1 MPRWAIWVMNVA
13 VVAVLASLVYFFKW
27 AGTEFVVGCLVG
39 FWFCYISYRC
49 WRQDYAD
56 EAQAH
61 FTDQPTVAPRPP
73 SQRHLSD
80 H

>member
-1 MPRWAIWVMNVA
+1 MPRWDILLLNLIVI
-13 VVAVLASLVYFFKW
+13 AVLSALVYFLKW
-27 AGTEFVVGCLVG
+27 AGTEFVVGALFGMCFNYVL
-39 FWFCYISYRC
+39 YRN

-61 FTDQPTVAPRPP
+61 FTDLPKTQSRQP

-80 H
+80 R